1 MRSFTSP
8 WAWATI
14 ALAFSPAVLSGPVKR
29 TNGPWLAINSDFPD
43 PSFLQAADGVWY
55 AFGTNGNGHRI
66 QVANST
72 DFVTWTL
79 LDIEALPTVASWEL
93 DEEHWAPDV
102 ILRDDGKYVMYY
114 SGDAASDSPH
124 HCVGTAIADAP
135 AGPYVPS
142 DTPLSCR
149 LDQGGSIDPSGFLD
163 STGTRYVVFKVDG
176 NSIGHGGDCNNMVD
190 PIVPTPIMLQEVAA
204 DGVTPVG
211 DAVQI
216 LDRTADDGPLVE
228 APNLILQG
236 DTYFLFYS
244 SYCFTDPQYSVKYAT
259 APAITGPYTPSG
271 VQLVQT
277 GDYGLTSPG
286 GATVCGCGQE
296 MVFHGFC
303 GDVAAQNER
312 CMYAANVIVDGTT
325 ITLA

>member
-1 MRSFTSP
+1 
-8 WAWATI
+8 
-14 ALAFSPAVLSGPVKR
+14 
-29 TNGPWLAINSDFPD
+29 
-43 PSFLQAADGVWY
+43 
-55 AFGTNGNGHRI
+55 
-66 QVANST
+66 
-72 DFVTWTL
+72 
-79 LDIEALPTVASWEL
+79 
-93 DEEHWAPDV
+93 
-102 ILRDDGKYVMYY
+102 MYY

-135 AGPYVPS
+135 TGPYVPS

-163 STGTRYVVFKVDG
+163 SDGTRYVVFKVDG

-190 PIVPTPIMLQEVAA
+190 PIVPTPIMLQQVEA

-216 LDRTADDGPLVE
+216 FDRDADDGPLVE

-259 APAITGPYTPSG
+259 ASSITGPYTRSG

-277 GDYGLTSPG
+277 GQYGLTSPG
-286 GATVCGCGQE
+286 GATVCGCGE
-296 MVFHGFC
+296 GMVFHGFC

-312 CMYAANVIVDGTT
+312 CMYAANVIVSGSN